1 MEVLQTTSSR
11 NLFPEEIYDLL
22 FKAKLLGE
30 GKVIIR
36 GHYSMST
43 APRKGE
49 DGVWR
54 DVKVVDQDSTMDSMT
69 LVPILD
75 VNNRILGD
83 WTIGLTS
90 EEIKRIHEEARVPKY
105 YADNEKHGDSF
116 IKVSHNQVLDLT
128 DPVHMSIFRIIYPNQ
143 AIALSKEDMTED
155 QDYYFYSPV
164 EEKKKKAKDFD
175 VRQAAVDLIAGLAQ
189 EAKIEILKLMEH
201 ESGLNIPENANEEDK
216 IILFQEQCWDNPK
229 EVLRIFKYKHKE
241 KRLMLYTLVG
251 HNILTSPNF
260 NLTGPYYR
268 PSVNENQEFGDM
280 IGETTAEAI
289 KNLGKTANSDLKR
302 TYDKIVK
309 GTYHKPSALDDIIN
323 KTGEEMDAMIE
334 QINVR
339 PAYELPEKITKKWL
353 SKTIKPGLQ
362 AYLEKGSVKFNE
374 DATIKDLRALALKH
388 FESE

>member
-1 MEVLQTTSSR
+1 MNVLQEVSSR

-22 FKAKLLGE
+22 FKAKLIGE
-30 GKVIIR
+30 GKVIIK

-75 VNNRILGD
+75 VNNRVLGD

-105 YADNEKHGDSF
+105 YADDEKHGDSY

-128 DPVHMSIFRIIYPNQ
+128 DPVHMSMFRIIYPNQ
-143 AIALSKEDMTED
+143 AIALNKEDLTED

-164 EEKKKKAKDFD
+164 EEKKKKRKDFN
-175 VRQAAVDLIAGLAQ
+175 VKQAAVDLIAGLAQ
-189 EAKIEILKLMEH
+189 EAKFEILELMQN
-201 ESGLNIPENANEEDK
+201 ESGLTIPENANEEDK

-241 KRLMLYTLVG
+241 KRIMLYALIN
-251 HNILTSPNF
+251 HNILVSPNF
-260 NLTGPYYR
+260 NLSGPYYR
-268 PSVNENQEFGDM
+268 PSVNANQEFGDL
-280 IGETTAEAI
+280 IGLR
-289 KNLGKTANSDLKR
+289 NLLRNGV
-302 TYDKIVK
+302 I
-309 GTYHKPSALDDIIN
+309 LDDIIN
-323 KTGEEMDAMIE
+323 KTGEEMDALIE
-334 QINVR
+334 QINVS
-339 PAYELPEKITKKWL
+339 PEYELPEKITKKWL

-362 AYLEKGSVKFNE
+362 AYLEKEGVKFDE
-374 DATIKDLRALALKH
+374 DVTNKVLRELAIKN
-388 FESE
+388 FESK